1 MNFVD
6 ILGYVAGFLTLFN
19 MLPQVVKSYQTKSV
33 NDISF
38 LLVISY
44 ALSMLLWVLYAYFI
58 VSWPIMITNGVAFF
72 VSLTQLIL
80 MIRYNRS
87 K

>member
-6 ILGYVAGFLTLFN
+6 ILGYIAGFLTLFN
-19 MLPQVVKSYQTKSV
+19 MLPQVLKSYKTKSV

-38 LLVISY
+38 WLVISY

-72 VSLTQLIL
+72 VSLVQLVL
-80 MIRYNRS
+80 MLKYRS